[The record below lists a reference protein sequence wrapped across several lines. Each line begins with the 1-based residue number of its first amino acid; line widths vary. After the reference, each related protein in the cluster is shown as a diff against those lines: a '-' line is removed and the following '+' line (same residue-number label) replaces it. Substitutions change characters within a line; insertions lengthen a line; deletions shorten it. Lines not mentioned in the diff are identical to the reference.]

1 MKTFW
6 RGIAKV
12 LFYVIGASLL
22 IYSSSRSLDFISSTL
37 PGNQQVVGFL
47 GLAATSGGMITWLM
61 LFMHHAEGLGQK
73 VTAGLMVAID
83 MAGEIGLFSADTLYR
98 SAQSGMIAA
107 LTEDEVRSVIIALS
121 ALIAI
126 NIISTVA
133 YHLLDSTNLRNMR
146 EAFVRD
152 QLEAKALEEIEKRGG
167 QLAQQ
172 LAPQL
177 AAQWIEEF
185 EQRFSD
191 FRALGFGSSM
201 KANAGDNK
209 SVANKD
215 QSNNKPAPLI
225 PHPILPPENSVP
237 EAVAKGNGHNG
248 NKPDP
253 S

>member
-1 MKTFW
+1 
-6 RGIAKV
+6 
-12 LFYVIGASLL
+12 
-22 IYSSSRSLDFISSTL
+22 
-37 PGNQQVVGFL
+37 
-47 GLAATSGGMITWLM
+47 
-61 LFMHHAEGLGQK
+61 
-73 VTAGLMVAID
+73 
-83 MAGEIGLFSADTLYR
+83 
-98 SAQSGMIAA
+98 
-107 LTEDEVRSVIIALS
+107 
-121 ALIAI
+121 
-126 NIISTVA
+126 
-133 YHLLDSTNLRNMR
+133 MR

-201 KANAGDNK
+201 KDSGSDNK
-209 SVANKD
+209 PIAK
-215 QSNNKPAPLI
+215 QEPSNNKSGSLI
-225 PHPILPPENSVP
+225 LHPILPPENSVP